1 MAPSRSSPASLRAG
15 NEGSFDVADHQHA
28 SEAARKSGVVPV
40 LFSASAEAH
49 DDAVVVSEHETT
61 WRSPFSAEGLRPASG
76 E

>member
-1 MAPSRSSPASLRAG
+1 MA
-15 NEGSFDVADHQHA
+15 DQQHA
-28 SEAARKSGVVPV
+28 TEAARKSGVVPV

-49 DDAVVVSEHETT
+49 DDAVVVAEHETA